1 MKGCAWVVVGIII
14 GAVLVVVG
22 TMGWTLLVPW
32 HVPPQELPP
41 VPGEPAVTVTIS
53 ESYLNHRVAQEL
65 ARRDIPG
72 LAQVSVDVQLE
83 GLVSILVEGKI
94 GLGSLELF
102 PKGTIVTQLNSGG
115 DGPTLSI
122 VRLEVAGVPIPKEL
136 LPEPVQQIVDMV
148 EAEVNAAIG
157 TTMQRQGLRI
167 ARTETTGWAITAY
180 LVME

>member
-1 MKGCAWVVVGIII
+1 MKGYAWVVVGIII

-22 TMGWTLLVPW
+22 MMGWTLLVPW
-32 HVPPQELPP
+32 HVPVQELPP
-41 VPGEPAVTVTIS
+41 VPSEPAMTVTVS
-53 ESYLNHRVAQEL
+53 ESYLNRRVALEL
-65 ARRDIPG
+65 ARRDIPA

-83 GLVSILVEGKI
+83 GMLSILVEGKI

-102 PKGTIVTQLNSGG
+102 PKGTIVTQLSAG

-136 LPEPVQQIVDMV
+136 LPEPAQQIVAMV

-157 TTMQRQGLRI
+157 TTMQRQGLRVSRI
-167 ARTETTGWAITAY
+167 ETTGRAITAY

>member
-1 MKGCAWVVVGIII
+1 MTGII
-14 GAVLVVVG
+14 
-22 TMGWTLLVPW
+22 GWTLLVPW

-41 VPGEPAVTVTIS
+41 VPGEPAITVTVS
-53 ESYLNHRVAQEL
+53 ESYLNRRVALEL
-65 ARRDIPG
+65 ARRDIAG

-94 GLGSLELF
+94 SLGSLELF
-102 PKGTIVTQLNSGG
+102 PKGTIVTQLSAGG
-115 DGPTLSI
+115 NDPTLSI
-122 VRLEVAGVPIPKEL
+122 VRLEVAGVSIPKEL
-136 LPEPVQQIVDMV
+136 LPKPMQQIVDMV

-167 ARTETTGWAITAY
+167 SRIETTAWAITAY

>member
-22 TMGWTLLVPW
+22 MMGWTLLVPW
-32 HVPPQELPP
+32 HAPPLELPP
-41 VPGEPAVTVTIS
+41 VPGEPAITVTVS
-53 ESYLNHRVAQEL
+53 ESYLNRRLASEL
-65 ARRDIPG
+65 AERDITG
-72 LAQVSVDVQLE
+72 LAQASVDVQLE
-83 GLVSILVEGKI
+83 GVLSILVEGRI
-94 GLGSLELF
+94 GMGSLELF
-102 PKGTIVTQLNSGG
+102 PKGTIVTQLNGG
-115 DGPTLSI
+115 DGSTLSI

-136 LPEPVQQIVDMV
+136 LPEPAKQVVDVV

-157 TTMQRQGLRI
+157 STMQRQGLRI